1 MIQLILKNSTN
12 RESYSALLA
21 TETAHNILTT
31 VFLPQ
36 YIYNKEWIKRNIT
49 TA

>member
-31 VFLPQ
+31 IFLPQ
-36 YIYNKEWIKRNIT
+36 FHLTVTFNYMT
-49 TA
+49 TSI